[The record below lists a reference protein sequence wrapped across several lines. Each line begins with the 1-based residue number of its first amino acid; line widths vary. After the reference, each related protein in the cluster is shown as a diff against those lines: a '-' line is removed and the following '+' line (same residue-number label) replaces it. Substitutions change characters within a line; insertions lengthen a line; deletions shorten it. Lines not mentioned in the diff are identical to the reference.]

1 VVQRLAQGTAPSEL
15 VALRLEVPPE
25 EGAELERRA
34 IHRRLVRI
42 RNELRFLEVHLSD
55 HPMAVLLPQASRL
68 FCVTAAEADR
78 LSGRRVR
85 FAGTVAAMRRVPAGA
100 GVVQF
105 LPLAAWSGA
114 DPEQPRAL
122 RLLPVEPSHSLLAI
136 LQVECERWTHTMWID
151 SSSRLMAVTRECD
164 LGQLRAREE

>member
-1 VVQRLAQGTAPSEL
+1 VVRGLAPGTAPSEL

-100 GVVQF
+100 DVVRF
-105 LPLAAWSGA
+105 LTLEDESGLLEA
-114 DPEQPRAL
+114 RVLPSLHARAGNQITTPGPFL
-122 RLLPVEPSHSLLAI
+122 LEERL
-136 LQVECERWTHTMWID
+136 WN
-151 SSSRLMAVTRECD
+151 D
-164 LGQLRAREE
+164 LGAVHLDVERLGPFHERRLP